1 MQEHLP
7 QEPLTVRIDQNRLK
21 QVILNLVINAQE
33 AMPEGGRL
41 GIRAREKSGQVELLV
56 SDTGKGI
63 PESDIKRVFEPFYS
77 KRRAGCGLGLAIS
90 KRFVEEAGGSISVG
104 STPEGAAFTVI
115 LPTTAISRPS
125 Q

>member
-1 MQEHLP
+1 M
-7 QEPLTVRIDQNRLK
+7 
-21 QVILNLVINAQE
+21 VINAQE

-41 GIRAREKSGQVELLV
+41 GIQAREKSGQVELLV

-90 KRFVEEAGGSISVG
+90 KRFVEEAGGSISVR
-104 STPEGAAFTVI
+104 STPEGTAFTVI